1 MLAMKTV
8 ALAAGISLA
17 MFGLAGSAAADNHH
31 HHNNQHN
38 HHGHH
43 HHGDFNEGFGF
54 NFEIPDVYIDLSN
67 SDEAHASW
75 CYKHKPNYDEDT
87 NMYFTHGSWKP
98 CIAPFD

>member
-8 ALAAGISLA
+8 ALAAGVSLA
-17 MFGLAGSAAADNHH
+17 MFGFAAGPAAAKDHQHH
-31 HHNNQHN
+31 HHNH

-43 HHGDFNEGFGF
+43 FNEGFGF
-54 NFEIPDVYIDLSN
+54 GFEIPDVYIDLS
-67 SDEAHASW
+67 DAEDAHTSW

-87 NMYFTHGSWKP
+87 NLYFTHGSWKP